1 MDTAFGE
8 SLHQWVPCGCGYQGN
23 ETELWWAGMGGKNMS
38 RVTQLDIM
46 GSCQRTMDMNNNQ
59 GWLNLNGG
67 PPSSGKIVF
76 DSTALMS
83 ITYKATSATPVPQN
97 PPWYV

>member
-1 MDTAFGE
+1 MDTAFHE
-8 SLHQWVPCGCGYQGN
+8 TLHQWVPCGCGYQGN
-23 ETELWWAGMGGKNMS
+23 ETALWWAGMSGVNMS
-38 RVTQLDIM
+38 RITQLDLI
-46 GSCQRTMDMNNNQ
+46 GSCQRTMAMNNNQ

-67 PPSSGKIVF
+67 PPSSGKIIF
-76 DSTALMS
+76 DSEKEMS

>member
-1 MDTAFGE
+1 MDTAFGG

-23 ETELWWAGMGGKNMS
+23 ETALWWAGMGGTNIS
-38 RVTQLDIM
+38 TVTQKEII

-67 PPSSGKIVF
+67 PPASGEIVF
-76 DSTALMS
+76 DTSEYMT
-83 ITYKATSATPVPQN
+83 ITYKSTSATPVPQN